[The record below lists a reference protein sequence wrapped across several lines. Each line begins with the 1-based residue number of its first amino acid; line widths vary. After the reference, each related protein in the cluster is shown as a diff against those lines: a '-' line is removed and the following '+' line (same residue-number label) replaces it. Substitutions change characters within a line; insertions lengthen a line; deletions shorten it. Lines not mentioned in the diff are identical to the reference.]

1 MGSRVAPGAEVG
13 MTVLVCA
20 ALMSLPSGTD
30 ALASRFGVE
39 RLVDPP
45 RTGFMFIIPCFVLV
59 ALDDGDVM
67 LIDAETDSAN
77 RERFISDRGG
87 AKRFGT
93 FGELVLLGRGAGG
106 GGDGPFGGA
115 GLSRVRDGVGGP
127 LRIAVVS
134 ELLCCLGVATP
145 SAGVGK
151 MGSGQGGVAPKMG
164 NGHAGRGHGE
174 GGVKRR

>member
-30 ALASRFGVE
+30 ALAGRFGVE
-39 RLVDPP
+39 RSVDPL

-59 ALDDGDVM
+59 ALNDGDVM
-67 LIDAETDSAN
+67 LINAETDSAN
-77 RERFISDRGG
+77 QERFVSDRGG

-93 FGELVLLGRGAGG
+93 FGELVLLSRGAGG

-115 GLSRVRDGVGGP
+115 GLSQVRDGVGGL

-134 ELLCCLGVATP
+134 ELLCCLGVVTP
-145 SAGVGK
+145 SAGIGK
-151 MGSGQGGVAPKMG
+151 SGSGQGSAAPKTSD
-164 NGHAGRGHGE
+164 GHAGRGHGE
-174 GGVKRR
+174 GGMKRR

>member
-1 MGSRVAPGAEVG
+1 MGV
-13 MTVLVCA
+13 TVLVCA
-20 ALMSLPSGTD
+20 ALTSLPSGTD
-30 ALASRFGVE
+30 ALASCFGIE
-39 RLVDPP
+39 RSVDPP
-45 RTGFMFIIPCFVLV
+45 CTGIVFIIPCFVLV
-59 ALDDGDVM
+59 ALNDGDVM
-67 LIDAETDSAN
+67 LINAEADGAN
-77 RERFISDRGG
+77 RERFVSDRGG

-145 SAGVGK
+145 TAGVGK
-151 MGSGQGGVAPKMG
+151 TGSGQGGAAPKTS
-164 NGHAGRGHGE
+164 NGHAGRGHGK